1 MIKSILQ
8 TPLKDHTKK
17 QEFRKFQDST
27 TKPTS

>member
-27 TKPTS
+27 KPTS